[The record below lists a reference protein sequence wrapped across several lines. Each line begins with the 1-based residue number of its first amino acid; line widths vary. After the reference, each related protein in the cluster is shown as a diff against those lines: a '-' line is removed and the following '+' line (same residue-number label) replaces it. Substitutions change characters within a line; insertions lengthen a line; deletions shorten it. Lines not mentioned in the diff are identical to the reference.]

1 MQIHTIYLKI
11 ILLQLILSSSYA
23 QEGVFASDVNI
34 QIKLDGF
41 TCNVWINITIVNI
54 GDKPFTGTMIP
65 LFRSPTNV
73 EAYFNNV
80 KVPMMLSVI
89 NNTPYLVFA
98 LLEPLNPGESGN
110 LSVKFKTGELIIVE
124 EDLNV
129 LTLDYF
135 LPVGA
140 ENFTL
145 QVIIPKGTGVVF
157 SYPEAAVIVQQDEA
171 LKLEY
176 YKKNLYENST
186 IHLTIGFRRFT
197 NVHRKILRDIVAIIA
212 VTTPLIAYK
221 LAIPY
226 LKLRK
231 AVSTLTK
238 DEAKVIRFLYKSGGK
253 ALQSDLVDKLGFSKA
268 KASSI
273 VSKLADKGFLEKKPS
288 GRTNL
293 LILKI

>member
-1 MQIHTIYLKI
+1 LEINTTFLNI
-11 ILLQLILSSSYA
+11 ILLQLIIASLYA
-23 QEGVFASDVNI
+23 QNGVYASNVLV
-34 QIKLDGF
+34 QIKLDG
-41 TCNVWINITIVNI
+41 CICDVWINITIINMRSM
-54 GDKPFTGTMIP
+54 PFTGAMIP
-65 LFRSPTNV
+65 LFQSPTNV

-80 KVPMMLSVI
+80 KVPMMLSVR

-98 LLEPLNPGESGN
+98 LLEPLNPGETGN
-110 LSVKFKTGELIIVE
+110 LSVRFRTAELIIVE

-135 LPVGA
+135 LPVKT

-145 QVIIPKGTGVVF
+145 RVIIPESTGVVF
-157 SYPEAAVIVQQDEA
+157 SYPEAAVIVQQDGA

-197 NVHRKILRDIVAIIA
+197 NVHRRILRDVLVIIA
-212 VTTPLIAYK
+212 ISTPFIAYK
-221 LAIPY
+221 FAIPY
-226 LKLRK
+226 LRLRK
-231 AVSTLTK
+231 AVATLTK
-238 DEAKVIRFLYKSGGK
+238 DEAKVVKFLYRSGGR

-268 KASSI
+268 KASGV
-273 VSKLADKGFLEKKPS
+273 VSKLVDKGLLEKKPS

-293 LILKI
+293 LILKL